1 VAAVGVVE
9 YDLFERTTPGLE
21 ARARGLAE
29 ILERSIDDGFPPGVT
44 LSVVDADGPL
54 VRLSGGSACIVGE
67 RIPTTSETVYDLAS
81 LTKVVV
87 TVTLSLALA
96 EEGAWSLDDPVSRW
110 RPDVPRDDLTLR
122 RLLTHTSGLVP
133 HRELYRL
140 GRGVEVIRPAVV
152 AETVDVVPGPVAYSD
167 LGYMLVGWA
176 LEDCTGKPLD
186 RLFAERV
193 AAPLGMTRSR
203 FRPPSEARPGIA
215 ATELDGD
222 QRLEPGLVW
231 GEVHDGNAWALGG
244 IAGHAGL
251 FAPIADLELFVQ
263 ALLRPASHPA
273 LSEASI
279 AEMTRFHAGE
289 PPDVRA
295 LGWRLDPSEWGS
307 WPDSTYWH
315 TGFTGT
321 SILVAPELELGVV
334 LLMGGVH
341 PSRQLETQN
350 ELRSRIHRT
359 IAATP

>member
-1 VAAVGVVE
+1 VAAVGFVE

-21 ARARGLAE
+21 AGARRLAE
-29 ILERSIDDGFPPGVT
+29 ILERSIHDGFPPGVT
-44 LSVVDADGPL
+44 LSVVDAGGPL
-54 VRLSGGSACIVGE
+54 VRLSGGLACIVGD
-67 RIPTTSETVYDLAS
+67 RIPTTTETVYDLAS

-87 TVTLSLALA
+87 TVALALALA
-96 EEGAWSLDDPVSRW
+96 EDGTWSLDDPVSRW
-110 RPDVPRDDLTLR
+110 LPDVPRDDLTVR

-140 GRGVEVIRPAVV
+140 GRGVGVIRPAVV
-152 AETVDVVPGPVAYSD
+152 AETVDAVPGPVAYSD
-167 LGYMLVGWA
+167 LGYMLAGWA
-176 LEDCTGKPLD
+176 LENCTGEPLD

-193 AAPLGMTRSR
+193 ATPLGMTRSR
-203 FRPPSEARPGIA
+203 FRPPPEARPAIA

-244 IAGHAGL
+244 VAGHAGL
-251 FAPIADLELFVQ
+251 FAPIFDLELFVQ
-263 ALLRPASHPA
+263 ALLRPASHPV

-295 LGWRLDPSEWGS
+295 LGWRLDASEWGS
-307 WPDSTYWH
+307 WPGSTYWH

-321 SILVAPELELGVV
+321 SILTAPELGLGVV

-341 PSRQLETQN
+341 PVRRLETQ
-350 ELRSRIHRT
+350 ERVRSQVHRA
-359 IAATP
+359 IAATL